1 MRHSSSCALKIT
13 GNSGIMNGWWQEM
26 DLRAKF
32 LHLKSLTHGT
42 LAKQGAPSIVGHGK
56 ERFNNLAALVYNN
69 SRERGKEF
77 GQWFLWEMIEL
88 YDN

>member
-1 MRHSSSCALKIT
+1 
-13 GNSGIMNGWWQEM
+13 MNGWWQEM